1 MNVITKPKSS
11 DITTGPLPASRKIY
25 LKGKIHPDIRVP
37 MREISLH
44 ETADEPPLVVYDTSG
59 PYTDPRITIDIEAGL
74 PRLREPWIRARGD
87 VEEYDGRDVRPE
99 DNNADGER
107 LVPEFP
113 VSNKPLPICSISSCG
128 LARPASSSRLCT
140 PPPFAVVVMPSLR
153 AV

>member
-1 MNVITKPKSS
+1 MNVISKPQLMEV
-11 DITTGPLPASRKIY
+11 TTGPLPASRKIY
-25 LKGKIHPDIRVP
+25 LGGKIHKDIRVP

-74 PRLREPWIRARGD
+74 PCHREAWIRARGD

-99 DNNADGER
+99 DNNAAGER

-113 VSNKPLPICSISSCG
+113 IRNN
-128 LARPASSSRLCT
+128 
-140 PPPFAVVVMPSLR
+140 
-153 AV
+153 